1 MQDGTLKWSPIR
13 SEMTQNYRMVGE
25 RYPKPNKV
33 VGGSIRA
40 REIFSILIQEK
51 VGSYAS
57 CVPQKEKEK
66 RKKEKTKWS
75 PVV

>member
-1 MQDGTLKWSPIR
+1 
-13 SEMTQNYRMVGE
+13 MVGE

-40 REIFSILIQEK
+40 REIVSILRQEK

-57 CVPQKEKEK
+57 CVPQERKREKK
-66 RKKEKTKWS
+66 RKKRQSGHLLCKY
-75 PVV
+75 

>member
-1 MQDGTLKWSPIR
+1 
-13 SEMTQNYRMVGE
+13 MTQNYQMVGE

-40 REIFSILIQEK
+40 REIFSILRQEK

-57 CVPQKEKEK
+57 CVPQKTKSK
-66 RKKEKTKWS
+66 KKEKKDE
-75 PVV
+75 VVTCCVSIDSLEFLER